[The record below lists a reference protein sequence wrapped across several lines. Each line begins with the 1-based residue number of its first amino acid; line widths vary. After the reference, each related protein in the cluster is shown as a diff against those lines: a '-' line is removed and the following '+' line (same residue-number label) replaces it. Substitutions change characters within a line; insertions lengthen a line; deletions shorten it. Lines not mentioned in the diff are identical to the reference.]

1 MRWIRHFVASEDGPT
16 SVEYAVL
23 LALILMAIMGAIG
36 AVGAQTG
43 GMWGTI
49 NTKASTAG
57 LGAS

>member
-1 MRWIRHFVASEDGPT
+1 MRWVAHFLASEDGPT

-23 LALILMAIMGAIG
+23 LALILMAIIGAVG

-43 GMWGTI
+43 GMWGNIDRDMT
-49 NTKASTAG
+49 TAG